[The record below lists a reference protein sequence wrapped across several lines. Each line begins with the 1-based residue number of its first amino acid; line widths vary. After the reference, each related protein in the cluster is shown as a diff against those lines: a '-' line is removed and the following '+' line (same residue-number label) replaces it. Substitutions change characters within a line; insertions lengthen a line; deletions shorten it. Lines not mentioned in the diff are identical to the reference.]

1 MTAEDFVYA
10 KKAGCA
16 IKLLAVSKKQGDTYC
31 VMVAP
36 AFVRKENPLYM
47 VNDVFNAVCVEGNM
61 LGASMFYGSGA
72 GKLPTA
78 SAVAGDMVDAAR
90 HLGKIITTFWNP
102 QKLEL
107 APVGEMTHRFFV
119 RMKSDAKDAKV
130 FGDVEMI
137 DAKIKGE
144 IGFMTPVMSEDAF
157 ARKKLPYN
165 LDAEK
170 SVIGSMLMD
179 RDAIV
184 EASDMLT
191 KEDFYYGQYGIL
203 FENMVELFKEG
214 KAVDLVTLKNKLEEN
229 NVPDEVISTKSIAE
243 ILETVPTSVNAKHY
257 AEIVADKS
265 ILRKMIKLCEEVE
278 KDCYLDSEGV
288 EQLLEQAESGVFN
301 LIKERNGSSKFV
313 GIDRIVM
320 NVIEQIEEASRKNT
334 RVTGI
339 PTGFIDLDNM
349 LTGLHGS
356 EFILVAARPAMGK
369 TAFVLNIAHHVA
381 VRKGIATAIFN
392 LEMSK
397 EQLVTRM
404 IAMDSL
410 VDSQKVQT
418 GQLAEDDWDQVLAS
432 AESIAAAPLYI
443 EDSSALTISELRSKC
458 RQLKSKNNL
467 GLIIIDYLQLMST
480 TGRVESRQQFVSDMS
495 RSLKMLARELDV
507 PIIAL
512 SQLNREVDKRPDHKP
527 VLADLR
533 ESGSIEQDADVVMFI
548 YRDDYYNPDTDKK
561 GISEIIIAK
570 QRKGATGSVD
580 LVWLQEY
587 TKFANKEH

>member
-1 MTAEDFVYA
+1 M
-10 KKAGCA
+10 
-16 IKLLAVSKKQGDTYC
+16 
-31 VMVAP
+31 
-36 AFVRKENPLYM
+36 
-47 VNDVFNAVCVEGNM
+47 
-61 LGASMFYGSGA
+61 
-72 GKLPTA
+72 
-78 SAVAGDMVDAAR
+78 
-90 HLGKIITTFWNP
+90 
-102 QKLEL
+102 
-107 APVGEMTHRFFV
+107 
-119 RMKSDAKDAKV
+119 
-130 FGDVEMI
+130 
-137 DAKIKGE
+137 
-144 IGFMTPVMSEDAF
+144 EDAF

-587 TKFANKEH
+587 TKFANNPKGTTIAATASGKCRMTVRWNKQMTQTTGYQLQYCANKNFRSGTKVKTVSKNKTIRTSVKKLASRKTYYVRVRTYKTVKINGKSVTFYSAWSKAKSVKVK